1 MLAPLLGELASN
13 FVLFGTFGICKEW
26 MNSYS
31 RGVLGEE
38 RYSAWQESSVIGV
51 SGAFAGLAISLV
63 VAPADMIKIQLQMAT
78 GNETNVS
85 RQSFRNCVR
94 HLWQTNGFFHGYAA
108 CLSHQLTFYAAYFW
122 IYEMSKRGFADLY
135 VNRLG
140 RCKEQDAFSLLM
152 AGGIAG
158 TGAWALVYPTDCAQS
173 IVRNDRSM
181 NLRKMFQRYTVRDLY
196 RGFTPTVLRAFP
208 VNAVT
213 FYAYEMT
220 YRMCRMIEGGDD
232 EGERC

>member
-13 FVLFGTFGICKEW
+13 FVLFGSFGVCKEW

-31 RGVLGEE
+31 QKVMGEN
-38 RYSAWQESSVIGV
+38 YSAKKESLVIGL

-63 VAPADMIKIQLQMAT
+63 VAPADMIKIQLQTAT
-78 GNETNVS
+78 GNETMVS
-85 RQSFRNCVR
+85 KQSFSNCVK
-94 HLWQTNGFFHGYAA
+94 HLWKTNGFFHGYAA
-108 CLSHQLTFYAAYFW
+108 CLSHQLTFYAAYFY
-122 IYEMSKRGFADLY
+122 IYEMSKRQFADFY

-140 RCKEQDAFSLLM
+140 RSYEQDALSLLM

-173 IVRNDRSM
+173 IVRNDRNL
-181 NLRKMFQRYTVRDLY
+181 NLRKMFKTYTVRDLY

-213 FYAYEMT
+213 FYAYEMA
-220 YRMCRMIEGGDD
+220 YKMCRMFEGN
-232 EGERC
+232 E